1 MSGISDVPRGQPGY
15 PSRLETIGDPPPRL
29 WIRGEV
35 PEGPGVA
42 IVGTRRATR
51 YGLGIAR
58 SMGVAVARAGWPV
71 MSGLARGVDGAAHR
85 GCLDGA
91 GIGVAVLGSG
101 LDVWYPPEHRGLGE
115 DLVRHGGAI
124 ISEYP
129 PGTRPEPWR
138 FPARNRLISA
148 LSAVVVV
155 TEAADKGGA
164 LITAR
169 LAAEQGREVFAVPG
183 DISRS
188 TSVGTN
194 LLIRDGALPVLGPE
208 DLIEALSLV
217 MGAPPNLGARSPEA
231 GILEIDIPSGGASV
245 EMVVEA
251 NGGDVARILP
261 ILGRLEADGLVRIEA
276 GEVVRV
282 GG

>member
-1 MSGISDVPRGQPGY
+1 MTSVVRVPRGDPGY
-15 PSRLETIGDPPPRL
+15 PGRLDTIGDPPAEV
-29 WIRGEV
+29 WIRGQV
-35 PEGPGVA
+35 PAEAGVA

-58 SMGVAVARAGWPV
+58 AMGAAVARAGWPV
-71 MSGLARGVDGAAHR
+71 ISGLARGVDGAAHR
-85 GCLDGA
+85 GCLDGG

-101 LDVWYPPEHRGLGE
+101 LEIWYPPEHRALGE
-115 DLVRHGGAI
+115 DLVAGGGGI
-124 ISEYP
+124 LSEYP
-129 PGTRPEPWR
+129 PDTRPEPWR

-183 DISRS
+183 DVSRS

-194 LLIRDGALPVLGPE
+194 LLIRDGALPVLGPD
-208 DLIEALSLV
+208 DLVEAVSLV
-217 MGAPPNLGARSPEA
+217 LGPPTRHPAAEAVQLG
-231 GILEIDIPSGGASV
+231 IDIPPEGASV
-245 EMVVEA
+245 EMIVEA
-251 NGGDVARILP
+251 AGGDVAGVLAQ
-261 ILGRLEADGLVRIEA
+261 LGRLESDGRIRLEG
-276 GEVVRV
+276 GEVLPIA
-282 GG
+282 

>member
-1 MSGISDVPRGQPGY
+1 MTSVVRVPRGDTGY
-15 PSRLETIGDPPPRL
+15 PSRLDTIGDPPAEV
-29 WIRGEV
+29 WIRGQV
-35 PEGPGVA
+35 PAEAGVA

-58 SMGVAVARAGWPV
+58 AMGAAVARAGWPV
-71 MSGLARGVDGAAHR
+71 ISGLARGVDGAAHR
-85 GCLDGA
+85 GCLDGG

-101 LDVWYPPEHRGLGE
+101 LDVWYPPEHRDLGE
-115 DLVRHGGAI
+115 DLVAGGGGI
-124 ISEYP
+124 LSEYP
-129 PGTRPEPWR
+129 PDTRPEPWR

-183 DISRS
+183 DVSRS

-194 LLIRDGALPVLGPE
+194 LLIRDGALPVLGPD
-208 DLIEALSLV
+208 DLVEAVSLV
-217 MGAPPNLGARSPEA
+217 LGPPAPHSAAEASQLG
-231 GILEIDIPSGGASV
+231 IDIPAEGASV
-245 EMVVEA
+245 EMIVEA
-251 NGGDVARILP
+251 AGGDVAGVLAQ
-261 ILGRLEADGLVRIEA
+261 LGRLESDGRIRLEG
-276 GEVVRV
+276 GEVLPIA
-282 GG
+282 